1 MAIST
6 LPRTTALHTGTTGP
20 SGSPAVSLLERDPGS
35 MAPTISTATWITASI
50 HIMATVV
57 HFRDVETKPSITSA
71 ETRCV
76 MGTATQAAEVI
87 ARNSVKLKE
96 HRCHLAG

>member
-1 MAIST
+1 
-6 LPRTTALHTGTTGP
+6 
-20 SGSPAVSLLERDPGS
+20 
-35 MAPTISTATWITASI
+35 MAPTTSTATWITASI

-96 HRCHLAG
+96 HRCHLAGRPQRANHSATGFSAKTRTVARSLFLICDYGV